1 MYGGMPSAASSS
13 NDNFSSYVTRGG
25 SSSFNPSSTFDKQK
39 YKNAK
44 GIGSDMLN
52 DADRAS
58 DPSERMAAQSRIA
71 EFSGS
76 TAISS
81 DAVRALN
88 SKFSFKYLNNDGDA
102 Q

>member
-1 MYGGMPSAASSS
+1 MQSAASSS
-13 NDNFSSYVTRGG
+13 NYNSPSYVTRGG
-25 SSSFNPSSTFDKQK
+25 SSSLNPSSTFDKEK

-58 DPSERMAAQSRIA
+58 DPSQRIAAQSRIA
-71 EFSGS
+71 EFAGS

-81 DAVRALN
+81 DAVRPLN
-88 SKFSFKYLNNDGDA
+88 STFSFKYLNNNVDA
-102 Q
+102 R